1 MTTKAENKIETRT
14 AITQMKTDYVAAGWK
29 VVSEE
34 AGAIAVSKP
43 AQYVG
48 SVTDKDNLP
57 QRPPRTLVNFLLG
70 RA

>member
-1 MTTKAENKIETRT
+1 MATKTENKTETQT
-14 AITQMKTDYVAAGWK
+14 AIAQMKTDYIAAGWK

-43 AQYVG
+43 ASYVG
-48 SVTDKDNLP
+48 ATSDRDNLP